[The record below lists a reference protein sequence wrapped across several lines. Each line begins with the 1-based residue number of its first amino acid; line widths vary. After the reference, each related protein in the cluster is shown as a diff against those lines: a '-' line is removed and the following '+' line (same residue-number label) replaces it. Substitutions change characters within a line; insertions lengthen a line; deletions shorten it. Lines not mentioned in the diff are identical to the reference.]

1 MYLCPQNE
9 EVMDNPFVTK
19 GYAGPEYFCDRV
31 KETSQLVELITNGNN
46 MALISPR
53 RVGKTDLIR
62 HCFQQREIK
71 DRCYTFHIDIYA
83 TSSLRDFVNVFG
95 RVILDELKPKGKV
108 VWDGFL
114 QVLRSLRSEIT
125 YDVNNFPTWSLGLG
139 DIEYPET
146 TLDEIFSYL
155 AKADRPCLVC
165 IDEFQQ
171 ILKYTDSPN
180 IEATLRTY
188 MQKCINATFIFSGSK
203 RHLMGKI
210 FTSPSRPFYQSVLIM
225 NLKPIP
231 IEKYVEFAQ
240 MQFEKYGKS
249 VDGAVVEEVYK
260 RFDAVTSCV
269 QRLLN
274 VLFLKTLPAQQCTV
288 DMIDGAEEYI
298 LDMFSETYSD
308 LLDKLPEKQREVF
321 VAIAKEGSAKGITG
335 KQFVKRHHLQTVSV
349 VTAAVRS
356 LLDKDLITE
365 DKGVYMVY
373 DPFFALWLRRDWI

>member
-1 MYLCPQNE
+1 
-9 EVMDNPFVTK
+9 MDNPFVTK

-71 DRCYTFHIDIYA
+71 DRYYTFHIDIYA

-95 RVILDELKPKGKV
+95 RAILDELKPKGKV

-231 IEKYVEFAQ
+231 VEKYVEFAQ

-249 VDGAVVEEVYK
+249 VDGAVIEEVYK

-335 KQFVKRHHLQTVSV
+335 KQFVNRHHRQTVSV

-356 LLDKDLITE
+356 LVDKYLITE
-365 DKGVYMVY
+365 DKGAYMVY